1 MHSDRSAVVVLLL
14 RCFLGFALFVP
25 LGIDKLAAFPGSS
38 AGLVDSHRETILGVG
53 PGIALLY
60 VFSYT
65 LPFVETLGGLA
76 LLVGWQ
82 TRRAF
87 ILMAFLLVVLSF
99 GTTLG
104 GRIGTTANNLVFLA
118 ACLWGYLLA
127 DADRYGISAWMR
139 AGQTGSDR

>member
-1 MHSDRSAVVVLLL
+1 MNTDRSAVIVLLL

-25 LGIDKLAAFPGSS
+25 LGIDKLTAFPGSA
-38 AGLVDSHRETILGVG
+38 AGLVESHRETILGVA
-53 PGIALLY
+53 PARPLLY
-60 VFSYT
+60 LFSYT

-87 ILMAFLLVVLSF
+87 IVMAFLLVVLSF

-127 DADRYGISAWMR
+127 DDDRYGISAWMR
-139 AGQTGSDR
+139 SKS